1 MSCPRKKEVKMICK
15 IKRCSNLDGILGY
28 NYKKEDKEIAEV
40 IDAQHMPHYKQAGFN
55 ECRRIL
61 ELWGSRNDICQDRYV
76 HINVNPAPQDWRD
89 GEMTVDL
96 LRQVTRE
103 YLEMMG
109 YGGQPYVM
117 LLHKDKAPDRWHA
130 HVVTTCIKLDGS
142 RISDKFE
149 QVRSVQAARSIEQKY
164 YLKDASK
171 KTSVTELQP
180 APVDYRDGE
189 ICRRIGA
196 VISYAQTFTFADIQ
210 SYNAILSL
218 FNVRCRL
225 VDNGEGKKG
234 MIYYCIDKSGRRIG
248 RDIPSNKIH
257 HGGTRWMAYA
267 VPDTLATVSILDD
280 KLRSNRSWR
289 RFYEDCAL
297 DGIYTVM
304 SVDSDGRRYLVY
316 VDARRKVASKLE
328 LTCFTYEKMSNHEYM
343 REAFVTRGGGEG
355 DSVMQVINDFG
366 RSLFLAAFFHGVN
379 TDTYVKRRKK
389 RAD

>member
-1 MSCPRKKEVKMICK
+1 MICK
-15 IKRCSNLDGILGY
+15 IKRCANLDGILGY

-40 IDAQHMPHYKQAGFN
+40 IDAQHMPHFKQAGFS

-61 ELWGSRNDICQDRYV
+61 ELWGSRNEICSDRFV
-76 HINVNPAPQDWRD
+76 HINVNPAPQDWRNGD
-89 GEMTVDL
+89 MTVDL
-96 LRQVTRE
+96 LRQVTRD
-103 YLEMMG
+103 YLEIMG

-117 LLHKDKAPDRWHA
+117 LLHKDKSQDRWHA

-149 QVRSVQAARSIEQKY
+149 RVRSVEAARQLEQRY
-164 YLKDASK
+164 YLHDASK
-171 KTSVTELQP
+171 RTSVTELKP

-196 VISYAQTFTFADIQ
+196 VIGYAQTFTFADIQ

-225 VDNGEGKKG
+225 VDNGCGKKG
-234 MIYYCIDKSGRRIG
+234 MIYFCIDKAGRRIG

-257 HGGTRWMAYA
+257 HGGARWMAYA
-267 VPDTLATVSILDD
+267 VPNTVETVRLLGE
-280 KLRSNRSWR
+280 KLRSNNSWR

-297 DGIYTVM
+297 EGIYTVM
-304 SVDSDGRRYLVY
+304 SMDQDGRRYLVY
-316 VDARRKVASKLE
+316 VDARRKVASKLD
-328 LTCFTYEKMSNHEYM
+328 LSAFTYENMSRHEYM
-343 REAFVTRGGGEG
+343 REALCSRGAGEG
-355 DSVMQVINDFG
+355 DSVIQMINDFG

-379 TDTYVKRRKK
+379 TETYVKRRKK
-389 RAD
+389 RSE